1 MNDFVEMGVLGRA
14 SGIRGEI
21 RVNWYG
27 ESPEISV
34 GPLWLQ
40 AGKLPPRKVQVTHAR
55 VHQGMPV
62 IQLEGVNDRTA
73 AEALR
78 GQLVLMPEEALPP
91 VTDEELYLHELI
103 GLSVVDDA
111 TGEPLGV
118 LDHVLFSGDADELEI
133 WAIMTPKDEEILLPA
148 VPEFVPH
155 IDLDAGIIRVSPPE
169 GLLELYLK
177 ADTDSKS

>member
-27 ESPEISV
+27 ESPQIPA

-55 VHQGMPV
+55 VHQGIPV
-62 IQLEGVNDRTA
+62 IRLEGVDDRTA

-78 GQLVLMPEEALPP
+78 GQLVLLPEETLPP
-91 VTDEELYLHELI
+91 VSDEELYLHELI
-103 GLSVVDDA
+103 GLTVVDHA
-111 TGEPLGV
+111 TGAPLGV
-118 LDHVLFSGDADELEI
+118 LDHVLFSGDSGENEI
-133 WAIMTPKDEEILLPA
+133 WAIMTPKGEEILLPA
-148 VPEFVPH
+148 VPEFVPN
-155 IDLDAGIIRVSPPE
+155 IDLDAGIIHIAPPE

-177 ADTDSKS
+177 S